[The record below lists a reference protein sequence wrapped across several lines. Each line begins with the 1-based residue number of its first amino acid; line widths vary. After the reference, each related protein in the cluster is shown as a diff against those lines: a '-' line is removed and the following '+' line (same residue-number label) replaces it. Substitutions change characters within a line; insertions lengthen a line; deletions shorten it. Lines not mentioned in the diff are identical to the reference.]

1 MSPRAGTAIKGAMGD
16 DEAEEEPVS
25 PVIFFDDDEVVVPVT
40 DEGVVP
46 VEDEAGALPV
56 GDEAPSPSVSP
67 SAGPR
72 AWVAS
77 HAGAVVMAG
86 VAVVLAV
93 VLVLTLMTVGN
104 RDALNGARSSALAA
118 ARTDAVEL
126 AGYNYQHL
134 NADFAVV
141 MAKSTP
147 TFRRSFTQSSNAL
160 KGTLTRFHATA
171 VAHVVSAGIVSA
183 TTSRAV
189 ALVFLTQKIKNT
201 TQSGTTTDRSQ
212 VEITLVRSQGRWLID
227 QVTLL

>member
-1 MSPRAGTAIKGAMGD
+1 MSPRAGTAIKGAMVD

-25 PVIFFDDDEVVVPVT
+25 PVIFFDDEPV
-40 DEGVVP
+40 
-46 VEDEAGALPV
+46 ALPID
-56 GDEAPSPSVSP
+56 DEEPEPSPSPRPSVPP
-67 SAGPR
+67 SARTR
-72 AWVAS
+72 AWVTS
-77 HAGAVVMAG
+77 HAGTVIMSV
-86 VAVVLAV
+86 VAVALAV
-93 VLVLTLMTVGN
+93 VLVLTLMSVGN
-104 RDALNGARSSALAA
+104 KDALNGARTSALAA

-126 AGYNYQHL
+126 AGYNYRHL
-134 NADFAVV
+134 NTDFAVV

-147 TFRRSFTQSSNAL
+147 TFRHSFTQSSNAL

-183 TTSRAV
+183 TTARAV